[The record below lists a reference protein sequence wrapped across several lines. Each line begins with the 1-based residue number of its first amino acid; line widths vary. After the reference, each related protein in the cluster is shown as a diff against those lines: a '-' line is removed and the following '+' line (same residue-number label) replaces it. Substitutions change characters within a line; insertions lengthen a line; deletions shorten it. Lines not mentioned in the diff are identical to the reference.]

1 MAFEQLL
8 NWLLVP
14 ALGGLGWVARSVSRL
29 ESEVVQLK
37 ESDIDMWKRI
47 NQHSEDISDVKQ
59 SVARIEGRLQK
70 S

>member
-1 MAFEQLL
+1 MVLEQLL

-29 ESEVVQLK
+29 ETEVRQLK
-37 ESDIDMWKRI
+37 VDKAELWKHV
-47 NQHSEDISDVKQ
+47 NQHSEDISDVRQ